1 MSSGLIKI
9 NYYKHPGFEIQAL
22 ALDRHTNVA
31 GLRIVLAKQEESA
44 DTLMIA
50 KYPSLSKV
58 SCCQF
63 ESLLG
68 GVYSIQHYVIRFVSD
83 ISQRYH

>member
-1 MSSGLIKI
+1 MLGSVVIVKI
-9 NYYKHPGFEIQAL
+9 NYYKYPGFEIQAL

-63 ESLLG
+63 ELQG
-68 GVYSIQHYVIRFVSD
+68 YYGVFCIQRFD
-83 ISQRYH
+83 MISG